1 MNLPSPRSVVQ
12 AITTTPELLQLY
24 NPNSPLSDAA
34 YDAITKALLQ
44 WWSLGIVT
52 IEVFDGERFNQEIFM
67 GFFDLLLNGFMVLIK
82 KPEDLEIKGSFQL
95 CKQKPTDRISGNI
108 KLHAF
113 MHIPEKSYI
122 IELLQGTTTTT
133 TTGGASAISSSINHH
148 GMIEKNA
155 VFRDSDQEEPDEDKK
170 STSISSSARRQP
182 PPPAPVAVSSSRSS
196 PEEVKASHPPA
207 PVYSSQFMQSLIR
220 HTKQMF
226 TSPTSTDT
234 AIATTAT
241 PTTAYT
247 GYPATETGSARKQ
260 NITEKSPVGGSSR
273 SPVQSLERELG
284 DRQLEESNNI
294 RFNPNKGEPISQK
307 NISESARLLKDKLR
321 RSKTARRPATAPSAN
336 IPQEAQQDI
345 SLPRQHQNPEDTE
358 GSPQQQQHRS
368 PSNRPMTSA
377 GTRSVAASRALKE
390 QSVDSSNVRRRSMVD
405 ITERLAGLS
414 AVQYSTEAVLDNL
427 NCKLEAKLRV
437 RSDVA
442 PSPVEE
448 ELLPVTAFPVVLET
462 AARPPVSSSRCIPQ
476 SPAELLEPEED
487 NEGSDS
493 VYQDS
498 RSPPLSME
506 DRERRALHRS
516 YNSQEDDDA
525 PEMGAD
531 SAVEDDERLPDRD
544 NTDYD
549 GDSYDLSEDF
559 QDIFDEEEFDL
570 DFSEGP
576 AQQQSNHHLHDDD
589 GGYVSTEDA
598 IAVIPEKKEEEGEY
612 WEYQSDPESSSSE
625 REGEEEFDAP
635 VHTVQRLQVDLS
647 APTTDR
653 RPVAPPRPPPPP
665 PQPQPP
671 RTPPL
676 SQWEGVQTKKPVQT
690 IYHEDEDGGSFD
702 EFAEGG
708 FSTRTEQNSTMSSVY
723 STSIMEFLSPEP
735 STHGQDRMVSRNVS
749 GVADDDSGDELIVIA
764 RSSSTSQSFG
774 HSSAGSSGKMFE
786 VQSAHTMR
794 SPGGRHSVES
804 PTCTSPGGNRG
815 SPSRSL
821 FTHSPERAPI
831 STLTEG
837 VYRSPVRSNHE
848 SNERRNTATDST
860 DVTSPGSTSMSPAV
874 HRVVLE
880 LDDLEL

>member
-1 MNLPSPRSVVQ
+1 MVTLNPQWNSTFILNLPSPRSVVQ

-24 NPNSPLSDAA
+24 NQNSPLSDAA

-113 MHIPEKSYI
+113 MHTPEKSYI
-122 IELLQGTTTTT
+122 IELLQGTTTTA
-133 TTGGASAISSSINHH
+133 TTGGASAISSSISNSINNH
-148 GMIEKNA
+148 GVIEKNA
-155 VFRDSDQEEPDEDKK
+155 VFRDSDQEEPEEDKK

-182 PPPAPVAVSSSRSS
+182 PPPAPAAVSSNRSS

-226 TSPTSTDT
+226 TSPNSTDT
-234 AIATTAT
+234 DIATTS
-241 PTTAYT
+241 PTT
-247 GYPATETGSARKQ
+247 TGSARKQ
-260 NITEKSPVGGSSR
+260 NITDKSPIGGSSR
-273 SPVQSLERELG
+273 SPAEDSERELG
-284 DRQLEESNNI
+284 DPQLEESNNI

-321 RSKTARRPATAPSAN
+321 RSKTARRPATAN

-345 SLPRQHQNPEDTE
+345 SLPIQYPSPGTE

-368 PSNRPMTSA
+368 PSNRPMTST

-476 SPAELLEPEED
+476 SPSELLEPEED

-498 RSPPLSME
+498 RSPPPSME

-531 SAVEDDERLPDRD
+531 SAVEDNDERLPDRD

-576 AQQQSNHHLHDDD
+576 AQQQSSHHLHDDEGD
-589 GGYVSTEDA
+589 YISTEDA
-598 IAVIPEKKEEEGEY
+598 IAVIPEKEEEGEY

-625 REGEEEFDAP
+625 REEEEGFDAP

-653 RPVAPPRPPPPP
+653 RPVAPPRPPQP

-676 SQWEGVQTKKPVQT
+676 SRREIKKPVQT
-690 IYHEDEDGGSFD
+690 IYHEEEDGGSFD

-723 STSIMEFLSPEP
+723 STSIMDFLSPEP

-764 RSSSTSQSFG
+764 RSSSTSMSFG

-794 SPGGRHSVES
+794 SPGGRNTTVS
-804 PTCTSPGGNRG
+804 PTCTSPGGSRG

-821 FTHSPERAPI
+821 FNHSPERAPI

-848 SNERRNTATDST
+848 SNERRNTAADST